1 MAAWRDE
8 IRRRLA
14 NARMSP
20 AREAEVIEELA
31 QHLQDRYDELRA
43 AGADDSTAR
52 ATALAELDE
61 DSQWPAGADASLLFP
76 SDCRGGATMRS
87 VLWQDVRYAVRT
99 LRKSPGFTAVVV
111 LTLGLGIGATTAIFS
126 VLDGVLLRPFPYA
139 DIDRITILGETTRSG
154 SVPVGRLAELSRL
167 ARSER
172 GLRSLW
178 RLSRHD
184 RESDRQAIRPS
195 A

>member
-1 MAAWRDE
+1 MPVWRDE

-14 NARMSP
+14 SARMSP
-20 AREAEVIEELA
+20 TREAEVIDELS

-43 AGADDSTAR
+43 AGADDSPAR

-61 DSQWPAGADASLLFP
+61 DGQWPPEQTVPPIPIGLSRGAS
-76 SDCRGGATMRS
+76 MRS

-139 DIDRITILGETTRSG
+139 DIDRI
-154 SVPVGRLAELSRL
+154 LSL
-167 ARSER
+167 SER
-172 GLRSLW
+172 TTDGRSMSVSWPNFGDW
-178 RLSRHD
+178 RDQNQVFEHLGIYRGTTV
-184 RESDRQAIRPS
+184 
-195 A
+195 